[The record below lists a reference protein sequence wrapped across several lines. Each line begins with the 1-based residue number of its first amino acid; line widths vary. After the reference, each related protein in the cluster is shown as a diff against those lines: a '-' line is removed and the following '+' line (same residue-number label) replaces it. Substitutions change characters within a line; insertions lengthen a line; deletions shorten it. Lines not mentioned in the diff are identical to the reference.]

1 MKIDVA
7 LNHLIAGRVTPIGIT
22 YKVEPRHNK
31 TRVEKRMKLGHAESF
46 DKSGEVSAWEEIKVK
61 NPFYIKESKSWAI
74 YKIGELNGFA
84 GGQYGSIVNNQ
95 RAREEVETNFEPLP
109 LWNGKGIHLNNF
121 LAKHVETGKVYL
133 KVMPQAIQVENEFTV
148 KAKCQYRWI
157 HNNEPLS
164 NTDLATLATFEP
176 VKSVSSR
183 QETEKPVFWMT
194 IGVENIFSMRF
205 GGNNYQ
211 ITT

>member
-1 MKIDVA
+1 MMKIDVA

-22 YKVEPRHNK
+22 YKVEPRHRK
-31 TRVEKRMKLGHAESF
+31 T
-46 DKSGEVSAWEEIKVK
+46 D
-61 NPFYIKESKSWAI
+61 NPFYDKPLKSWKI
-74 YKIGELNGFA
+74 YKVGELSGFT

-95 RAREEVETNFEPLP
+95 RVREGVEENFEPLP

-121 LAKHVETGKVYL
+121 LAKHSETGKLYL
-133 KVMPQAIQVENEFTV
+133 KVMPRTVEVENEFTV

-157 HNNEPLS
+157 HNGEPLS

-194 IGVENIFSMRF
+194 ISVENIFSMRF